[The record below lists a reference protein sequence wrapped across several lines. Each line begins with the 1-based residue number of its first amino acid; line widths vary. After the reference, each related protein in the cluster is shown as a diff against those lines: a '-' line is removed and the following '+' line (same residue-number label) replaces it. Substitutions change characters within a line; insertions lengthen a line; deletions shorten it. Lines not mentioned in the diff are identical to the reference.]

1 MIRRFV
7 LAAAVA
13 AAGLGAAASAG
24 AATLDIQF
32 TGLDLVYDGT
42 DIYDAGGAAGGGGDS
57 TLADP
62 LATVD
67 FLVDG
72 ALVGSL
78 TTDIWADVLIKGVSS
93 IPVGGGMVSSAG
105 NGDAFGFDLITSLAV
120 PGWGLAL
127 NLDDVTVFYTGS
139 GITLAGGALAT
150 SVPAQSLPFGLVIDD
165 MEAVTIAFSSS
176 NLSGV
181 TDDGTFLTAFTTAGT
196 SNVKGTLVPEPSA
209 LALLGLGACGLIA
222 VRRRK

>member
-13 AAGLGAAASAG
+13 AAGLCASAG

-42 DIYDAGGAAGGGGDS
+42 DIYDAGSIAGGGGDS
-57 TLADP
+57 TLADA
-62 LATVD
+62 LTTVD

-72 ALVGSL
+72 VLVGSL
-78 TTDIWADVLIKGVSS
+78 DTDIWADVLIKGVSD

-105 NGDAFGFDLITSLAV
+105 NGDAFGFDLITSVAV

-139 GITLAGGALAT
+139 GITLAGGALAS
-150 SVPAQSLPFGLVIDD
+150 SVPAQSLPFGLVIDAMD
-165 MEAVTIAFSSS
+165 AVTIAFSSS
-176 NLSGV
+176 NLSGL
-181 TDDGTFLTAFTTAGT
+181 TDDGTYLTSFTTAGT
-196 SNVKGTLVPEPSA
+196 ANVKGTAVVPEPSA
-209 LALLGLGACGLIA
+209 MALLGLGVCGLIV

>member
-7 LAAAVA
+7 LAAACMA
-13 AAGLGAAASAG
+13 AAFGAAASAG

-42 DIYDAGGAAGGGGDS
+42 DIYDAGGIAGGGGDS

-62 LATVD
+62 LSTVD
-67 FLVDG
+67 FFVDG
-72 ALVGSL
+72 VLTGSL
-78 TTDIWADVLIKGVSS
+78 DTDVWADILIEDVAS
-93 IPVGGGMVSSAG
+93 IPVGGGMVTSGG
-105 NGDAFGFDLITSLAV
+105 NGDAFGFDLITSVAI

-127 NLDDVTVFYTGS
+127 NLDTVDVFYTGS
-139 GITLAGGALAT
+139 EIAIAGGALAS
-150 SVPAQSLPFGLVIDD
+150 SVPAQLLPFGLVLDEF
-165 MEAVTIAFSSS
+165 EAVTIAFSSS

-181 TDDGTFLTAFTTAGT
+181 TDDGAFLTGFATEGTANI
-196 SNVKGTLVPEPSA
+196 SGTLVPEPSA
-209 LALLGLGACGLIA
+209 LALLGLGACGFVV